1 MGSQVLK
8 EIPPMH
14 AVHRLNVGGLEG
26 LSLSP
31 FGLRYSRTPLKG
43 GLREEFCLSE
53 GELAGAQVILCNANC
68 LRAKY
73 ASEQEKIEVNLR
85 KDH

>member
-8 EIPPMH
+8 EFAPMH

-43 GLREEFCLSE
+43 GLREEFWLTE
-53 GELAGAQVILCNANC
+53 GELADALVVLCNANC
-68 LRAKY
+68 
-73 ASEQEKIEVNLR
+73 
-85 KDH
+85 